1 MVETGRRK
9 TMVEKW
15 IEEIKRSVDPG
26 ELGMMLVH
34 NGVVRATSKE
44 GKPVKGMRLS
54 YDRALLAAA
63 VEEVKK
69 RDGIADVRVWINEG
83 DLKVGDDIMYVLV
96 AGRFRTDVLPVL
108 QELLTKVKGEVVHEQ
123 EVLP

>member
-1 MVETGRRK
+1 
-9 TMVEKW
+9 MVEKW
-15 IEEIKRSVDPG
+15 MEEIKRSVDPG

-54 YDRALLAAA
+54 YERELLAAA
-63 VEEVKK
+63 VSEAKK
-69 RDGIADVRVWINEG
+69 REGIVDVRVWINEG

-96 AGRFRTDVLPVL
+96 AGRFRTDVLPIL
-108 QELLTKVKGEVVHEQ
+108 QELLTRVKGEVVREE